1 MRRVALTEFQ
11 QYLRD
16 LSLKIMKLNVIPH
29 YGNSRRPENWNR
41 FLRILAIGCIGAFA
55 LVLTSCGGGTSSSS
69 SSSSTQNPVPGATSI
84 SPSSAPA
91 GSREL
96 TVTVTGSKFIS
107 GSVVRW
113 GGVARTTTYVS
124 STKLTAVITP
134 SDLATAG
141 TGAVTV
147 FNPAPGGGAS
157 GSVSFSITAVAAL
170 SVLTTRLPD
179 AAHDK
184 AYSYTL
190 QASGGIPP
198 YTWTVSTGALPVSL
212 SLASGGAISGTP
224 PGVAGDTTSNF
235 TVQVSDNAY
244 QPSTLTQPLSIL
256 VRAGSLSRNDT
267 CSTATPVSNGVMRA
281 SISPYGDVDV
291 YSFQGT
297 AGSRATI
304 EIYAQRLTLYGD
316 STSTDDFLDPFLEL
330 LNSSCVQLTYN
341 DDISSGIIRDSLIA
355 SYTLPYTGTYYV
367 RVSDLRADGR
377 PDFIYELHLSGAN

>member
-1 MRRVALTEFQ
+1 MRCVALTEFQ
-11 QYLRD
+11 QNLRD

-29 YGNSRRPENWNR
+29 YGNSRRPENRNR
-41 FLRILAIGCIGAFA
+41 FLRILAIGCISAFA
-55 LVLTSCGGGTSSSS
+55 LVLTSCGGSKSSS

-91 GSREL
+91 GSRAL

-124 STKLTAVITP
+124 STKLTAAITP
-134 SDLATAG
+134 GDLATAG
-141 TGAVTV
+141 TAAVTV
-147 FNPAPGGGAS
+147 FNPTPGGGTS
-157 GSVSFSITAVAAL
+157 GSLSFSITAVAAL

-198 YTWTVSTGALPVSL
+198 YTWTVSTGALPGSL

-224 PGVAGDTTSNF
+224 PAVAGDTTSNF
-235 TVQVSDNAY
+235 TVQVSDYAY

-256 VRAGSLSRNDT
+256 VRAGSLGRNDT
-267 CSTATPVSNGVMRA
+267 CSTATPVSNGVIRA

-297 AGSRATI
+297 AGSRVTI

-316 STSTDDFLDPFLEL
+316 STSTDVFLDSFLEL

-341 DDISSGIIRDSLIA
+341 DDISSGTIRDSLIS
-355 SYTLPYTGTYYV
+355 SYSLPYTGTYYI

>member
-1 MRRVALTEFQ
+1 
-11 QYLRD
+11 
-16 LSLKIMKLNVIPH
+16 MKLNAIPH
-29 YGNSRRPENWNR
+29 YGYSRRPENRNR
-41 FLRILAIGCIGAFA
+41 FPRILAIGCIGAFA
-55 LVLTSCGGGTSSSS
+55 LVLIGCGGSKSSPPSPPI
-69 SSSSTQNPVPGATSI
+69 TQNPRPGATSI

-91 GSREL
+91 GSRGL

-113 GGVARTTTYVS
+113 GGAARTTTYVS
-124 STKLTAVITP
+124 STKVTAAITP
-134 SDLATAG
+134 GDLATAG
-141 TGAVTV
+141 TAAVTV
-147 FNPAPGGGAS
+147 FNPTPGGGAS
-157 GSVSFSITAVAAL
+157 GGLSFSIAAVADI
-170 SVLTTRLPD
+170 SILTARLPD

-198 YTWTVSTGALPVSL
+198 YTWTVSTGALPVGL
-212 SLASGGAISGTP
+212 SLASRGAISGTP

-235 TVQVSDNAY
+235 TVQVSDYAY

-267 CSTATPVSNGVMRA
+267 CGDATPVSNGVMRA

-316 STSTDDFLDPFLEL
+316 STSTDVFLDPFLEL
-330 LNSSCVQLTYN
+330 LNSSCVQLMYN
-341 DDISSGIIRDSLIA
+341 DDISSGSIRDSLIE

>member
-1 MRRVALTEFQ
+1 
-11 QYLRD
+11 
-16 LSLKIMKLNVIPH
+16 
-29 YGNSRRPENWNR
+29 
-41 FLRILAIGCIGAFA
+41 
-55 LVLTSCGGGTSSSS
+55 
-69 SSSSTQNPVPGATSI
+69 
-84 SPSSAPA
+84 
-91 GSREL
+91 
-96 TVTVTGSKFIS
+96 
-107 GSVVRW
+107 
-113 GGVARTTTYVS
+113 
-124 STKLTAVITP
+124 
-134 SDLATAG
+134 
-141 TGAVTV
+141 V

-157 GSVSFSITAVAAL
+157 GSLSFNITAVAAL

-198 YTWTVSTGALPVSL
+198 YTWTVSTGVLPGSL

-224 PGVAGDTTSNF
+224 PSVAGDTTSDF
-235 TVQVSDNAY
+235 TVQVSDYAY

-267 CSTATPVSNGVMRA
+267 CGTATIVSNGVTRA

-297 AGSRATI
+297 AGNRATI
-304 EIYAQRLTLYGD
+304 ELYAQRLTLYGD

-330 LNSSCVQLTYN
+330 LNSSCVQLMYN
-341 DDISSGIIRDSLIA
+341 DDISPGIIRDSLIA

-367 RVSDLRADGR
+367 RISDLRADGR
-377 PDFIYELHLSGAN
+377 PDFIYEMHLSGAN